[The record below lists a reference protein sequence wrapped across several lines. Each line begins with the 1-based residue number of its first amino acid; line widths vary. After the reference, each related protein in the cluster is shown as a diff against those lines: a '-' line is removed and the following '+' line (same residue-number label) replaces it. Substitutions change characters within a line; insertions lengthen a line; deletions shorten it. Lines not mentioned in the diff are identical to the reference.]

1 MEEEVPS
8 TSSSSSNLQIVEV
21 NPEEGIKI
29 KEEDMQIKTE
39 IEVPKKPTATIA
51 LPFSPFSAGMKP
63 KPNQTIKIYHI
74 PAANGIGSTKP
85 PIIKAIKLERASK
98 LNIIKKQNK
107 EIQPK
112 PSPIEVSSENMPK
125 PAPVPVPNV
134 LLKPQLKEVMKSK
147 ALTPAKKK
155 KELKLMDQFIEQEQ
169 RPPPSIKADKY
180 CWYKHDRAVLA
191 RDKTVTF
198 VLSTEKL
205 NGTFAVGVVHDSPEY
220 QHIKIT
226 QLLKRGSSGE
236 HPRKKDFSRSEDP
249 VFEVWTDRIKK
260 EDVSYT
266 DVQVGKYGPIKMAIL
281 HLAYEN
287 QMYFKFSTESTA
299 LFLEAIAHLWNLV
312 YLQLTDAGG
321 DYKADYLEIDKMEA
335 RKLPIQIVAVIR
347 RNKPTKDYRVQSVE
361 NTGLKGYLINK
372 IIEEL
377 KEMEETELKEVY
389 SSILSRKVKVEK

>member
-1 MEEEVPS
+1 M
-8 TSSSSSNLQIVEV
+8 
-21 NPEEGIKI
+21 
-29 KEEDMQIKTE
+29 
-39 IEVPKKPTATIA
+39 
-51 LPFSPFSAGMKP
+51 
-63 KPNQTIKIYHI
+63 
-74 PAANGIGSTKP
+74 
-85 PIIKAIKLERASK
+85 
-98 LNIIKKQNK
+98 
-107 EIQPK
+107 
-112 PSPIEVSSENMPK
+112 
-125 PAPVPVPNV
+125 
-134 LLKPQLKEVMKSK
+134 
-147 ALTPAKKK
+147 
-155 KELKLMDQFIEQEQ
+155 
-169 RPPPSIKADKY
+169 
-180 CWYKHDRAVLA
+180 
-191 RDKTVTF
+191 
-198 VLSTEKL
+198 
-205 NGTFAVGVVHDSPEY
+205 GVVHDSPEY

-347 RNKPTKDYRVQSVE
+347 RNRPSKADKEYKIKSVE
-361 NTGLKGYLINK
+361 NTGLKGSFANRK
-372 IIEEL
+372 KNEST
-377 KEMEETELKEVY
+377 M
-389 SSILSRKVKVEK
+389 SSIF